1 MMHANW
7 VALTSPVRSSRASDV
22 NTEAASKLPNLQTS
36 KPPASG
42 LLHCCTEL
50 WPTSAVRTVT
60 CSLSSRKVCQC
71 VRPRGK
77 YTADRSPKDSRNEIS
92 LLLSTTF
99 TSTYYCTMMRLDIIS
114 GQQGSSKV
122 TILHITVN
130 CG

>member
-122 TILHITVN
+122 TFLHITVN

>member
-7 VALTSPVRSSRASDV
+7 VALTSPVRSSRDSDV
-22 NTEAASKLPNLQTS
+22 NTEAASKPPNLQTS

-77 YTADRSPKDSRNEIS
+77 YTAYRSPKDSRNEIS

-122 TILHITVN
+122 TFLHITVN